1 MGHGWRPILLSR
13 RQLNSAETREV
24 VMLRQ
29 VSLHGPELL
38 PIITTL
44 GIAFVTIVGVKT
56 FLGVTFGGM
65 FITLAGFLLPHSRA
79 QSSAN
84 IEAGPLK
91 VRWGGHYNGIVSCWG
106 VNAHVCAFCIRAF
119 APSSLAS

>member
-1 MGHGWRPILLSR
+1 
-13 RQLNSAETREV
+13 
-24 VMLRQ
+24 MLRQ

-91 VRWGGHYNGIVSCWG
+91 VSVRLESSGIGRVTYDSRD
-106 VNAHVCAFCIRAF
+106 VA
-119 APSSLAS
+119 

>member
-1 MGHGWRPILLSR
+1 
-13 RQLNSAETREV
+13 
-24 VMLRQ
+24 MLRQ
-29 VSLHGPELL
+29 VSLHGLELL

-91 VRWGGHYNGIVSCWG
+91 VRWGATTMALLVVGASMLM
-106 VNAHVCAFCIRAF
+106 F
-119 APSSLAS
+119 ALFAYVHSHQVL